1 MSYISFRNKWI
12 GKRVDYDR
20 VYGYQCVDLIKQYM
34 AEEKGLKP
42 GAWGNAIDYW
52 YSTNAT
58 VLKHYD
64 KLSTSQA
71 RQGDI
76 VIFKGING
84 NPYGHI
90 GICDSNMS
98 SWSVSV
104 PTLEQ
109 NGSTGNGSGVGG
121 DAIRVRNIARWRVV
135 GVLRP
140 KEAKPVLKMPA
151 VGSKIVLSKGQTRT
165 TFKAG
170 TTRVAGY
177 IRTTGDWV
185 YTVRGYDPVYA
196 NRIIINTASGGGN
209 GVALALYYTNG
220 VKIDGWRSL

>member
-1 MSYISFRNKWI
+1 MSYISFRNKWL
-12 GKRVDYDR
+12 GRRVDYDR

-52 YSTNAT
+52 YSTNST

-64 KLSTSQA
+64 KIATNNFRA
-71 RQGDI
+71 GDI
-76 VIFKGING
+76 VILKGVNG

-90 GICDSNMS
+90 GIASGAS
-98 SWSVSV
+98 R
-104 PTLEQ
+104 PYYRQILEQ
-109 NGSTGNGSGVGG
+109 NGSSGNGSGTGG
-121 DAIRVRNIARWRVV
+121 DAIRERYIPTWRVL

-140 KEAKPVLKMPA
+140 KVAKPVLRMPA
-151 VGSKIVLSKGQTRT
+151 VGSKIVLSKRQTRT